1 MDTTVCFVMAE
12 LIIKNHLLAASC
24 MLITS
29 GTLGLL
35 KYKCVYYWW
44 QKVNNYETGKKT
56 YFSSRT

>member
-1 MDTTVCFVMAE
+1 MAE
-12 LIIKNHLLAASC
+12 LIIKNHLLAASW
-24 MLITS
+24 MLIMS

-56 YFSSRT
+56 YFSRRT